1 MKELPNLQEI
11 ADLFSNTTKLE
22 DLLPKIILTLAK
34 LTNSEIGSIYIP
46 NIDNNS
52 LELKYIVI
60 KEGNNFKVIKKE
72 NYFVPFD
79 KGIVGWVYR
88 NRSIYITNDTEL
100 DKFYIPLKSIT
111 KSNIA
116 FPIIST
122 EGEILGIIN
131 LEDPSE
137 NKYTETEIEKINFII
152 PIISTILSYHRKLE
166 KENYEKKLF
175 SLLYSINK
183 IFHSIEDLDIIFEKL
198 VNFLTDHLNIKR
210 GMIFLIDDEDNT
222 LKITKS
228 IGLTE
233 EEKSR
238 GIYKLGE
245 GIVGTVALNK
255 EKISTKNIWED
266 NRFMNKTKAKRP
278 KNKKISFFAN
288 PIIFNEK
295 LLGVITSEKEFE
307 NDKDFEITEKIMEE
321 ISNLIG
327 LSVYKYIKLMKEK
340 EELENENKLLKEQ
353 LSDKYKIEGIIGKS
367 DKILKILDIIES
379 VANTNSTV
387 LIQGESGTGK
397 ELIARAIHFRSNRKD
412 KPFIAINCAAIP
424 ETLLESELFGYKKG
438 AFTGAISDKKGKIL
452 LANGGTLFLDEIG
465 DMPLSLQAKLLRV
478 IQNREVEPIGG
489 TPIKVDIRI
498 ISATN
503 KNLEELVSQEK
514 FRLDLYYRLN
524 VVKIELPPLRE
535 RIQDIPLFVDFFV
548 KKFSQEHN
556 KKIEYVDSK
565 VVDYLMM
572 YDWPGNIRELEN
584 VIEQMVV
591 LSKNNKITEDLL
603 PKHLKISP
611 KIKTNYEEEIRELI
625 TEYISK
631 LNLSTEKNLYD
642 KIVQPV
648 VKTLINQLMTKLN
661 NKKTKVSEVLGI
673 NRNTLAS
680 YLKKNKNA

>member
-1 MKELPNLQEI
+1 MKEIYNLQEI
-11 ADLFSNTTKLE
+11 ADLFSNTTNLE
-22 DLLPKIILTLAK
+22 DVLQKIILTLTK
-34 LTNSEIGSIYIP
+34 LTNSEIGSIYTP
-46 NIDNNS
+46 NIEKNG
-52 LELKYIVI
+52 LELKYFVLR
-60 KEGNNFKVIKKE
+60 ENDNFKITKKE

-88 NRSIYITNDTEL
+88 NRATYITNDTKS
-100 DKFYIPLKSIT
+100 DKFYIPLKSVS

-116 FPIIST
+116 FPIISSK
-122 EGEILGIIN
+122 GQILGIVN
-131 LEDPSE
+131 LEDSSE
-137 NKYTETEIEKINFII
+137 NKYSEAEIEKINFII
-152 PIISTILSYHRKLE
+152 PIISTILSYHKDLE
-166 KENYEKKLF
+166 EENYEKRLF
-175 SLLYSINK
+175 LLLYSINK
-183 IFHSIEDLDIIFEKL
+183 IFHSIEDLDIIFDKL
-198 VNFLTDHLNIKR
+198 VNFLIDNLGIER
-210 GMIFLIDDEDNT
+210 GMIFLIDEGEQT
-222 LKITKS
+222 LKIVKS

-238 GIYKLGE
+238 GVYRIGE
-245 GIVGTVALNK
+245 GIVGTVAVSK
-255 EKISTKNIWED
+255 EKISIRNIWED
-266 NRFMNKTKAKRP
+266 KRFMNKTKAKRS
-278 KNKKISFFAN
+278 KSKKISFFAN
-288 PIIFNEK
+288 PIIFREK
-295 LLGVITSEKEFE
+295 LLGVITSEKEFVNE
-307 NDKDFEITEKIMEE
+307 YDFEITEKVMEE
-321 ISNLIG
+321 ISQLIA
-327 LSVYKYIKLMKEK
+327 LSVFKYIKLQEER
-340 EELENENKLLKEQ
+340 EELENENKFLKEQ
-353 LSDKYKIEGIIGKS
+353 LSEKYKLEGIIGKS
-367 DKILKILDIIES
+367 EKIIKILDIIES
-379 VANTNSTV
+379 VADTNSTV
-387 LIQGESGTGK
+387 LIEGESGTGK
-397 ELIARAIHFRSNRKD
+397 ELIARAIHYRSNRKD

-438 AFTGAISDKKGKIL
+438 SFTGATSDKKGKIL

-524 VVKIELPPLRE
+524 VVKIEVPPLRE

-565 VVDYLMM
+565 VIDLLMM

-591 LSKNNKITEDLL
+591 LSKNNRITEELL
-603 PKHLKISP
+603 PKHLRISQ
-611 KIKTNYEEEIRELI
+611 KVKTNYEEEIRELI
-625 TEYISK
+625 SEYISRI
-631 LNLSTEKNLYD
+631 NLSTERNLYD
-642 KIVQPV
+642 KVVQPV
-648 VKTLINQLMTKLN
+648 VKTLINQLMMKLK